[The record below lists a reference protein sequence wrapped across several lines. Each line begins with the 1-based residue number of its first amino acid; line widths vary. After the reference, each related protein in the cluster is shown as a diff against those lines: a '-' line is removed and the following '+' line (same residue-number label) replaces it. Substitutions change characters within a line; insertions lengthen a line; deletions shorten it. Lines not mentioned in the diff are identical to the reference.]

1 MHPVATI
8 NFDGNRHFF
17 RSLKL
22 IYREIFEWNPNF
34 QIDNFQGSKGKFQ
47 KSMTQTCYHLVSSTT
62 VGVTGKE
69 TVRMNTTGYKDMPVT
84 VGMTAKAQC
93 DKIKAFFGLNKNP
106 GRMSSTAKGV
116 SGKEYGSVH
125 IEWDR

>member
-1 MHPVATI
+1 
-8 NFDGNRHFF
+8 
-17 RSLKL
+17 
-22 IYREIFEWNPNF
+22 
-34 QIDNFQGSKGKFQ
+34 
-47 KSMTQTCYHLVSSTT
+47 
-62 VGVTGKE
+62 
-69 TVRMNTTGYKDMPVT
+69 MPVT

-125 IEWDR
+125 IE